1 MVYTPTHPPST
12 AMEQIRKIYI
22 SAPDVPTQVKYK
34 LGENNKNVEVR
45 KKMVG
50 EYPLLRTKGAL
61 RAAGAAAVGGL
72 GNAWAA
78 GGGAGPGGRAAGGRS
93 R

>member
-1 MVYTPTHPPST
+1 
-12 AMEQIRKIYI
+12 
-22 SAPDVPTQVKYK
+22 
-34 LGENNKNVEVR
+34 
-45 KKMVG
+45 MVG

-78 GGGAGPGGRAAGGRS
+78 ALVPFS
-93 R
+93 SMFHI

>member
-1 MVYTPTHPPST
+1 
-12 AMEQIRKIYI
+12 
-22 SAPDVPTQVKYK
+22 
-34 LGENNKNVEVR
+34 
-45 KKMVG
+45 MVG

-78 GGGAGPGGRAAGGRS
+78 ARRGRRPRRACAFHYHVPYLTETRPEVLS
-93 R
+93 IMYSCRPKKRNK

>member
-1 MVYTPTHPPST
+1 
-12 AMEQIRKIYI
+12 MEQIRKIYI

-78 GGGAGPGGRAAGGRS
+78 ARRGRRPRRACAFQ
-93 R
+93 